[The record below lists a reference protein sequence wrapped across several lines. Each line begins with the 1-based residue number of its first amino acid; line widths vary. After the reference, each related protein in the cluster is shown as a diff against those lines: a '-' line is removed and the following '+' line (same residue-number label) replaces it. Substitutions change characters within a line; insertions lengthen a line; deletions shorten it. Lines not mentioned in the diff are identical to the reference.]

1 VFELMPMRQ
10 LLHERTIGLQYL
22 AAVMT
27 VFGGLALVL
36 AAVGL
41 YAVIAYL
48 VAQRRH
54 EIGLRIALGAS
65 RSDVI
70 GLTVGQALRLTLIG
84 SAIGL
89 ALAIALGRL
98 MEAAL
103 LGIAS
108 SDAIVFLTF
117 AAILIGAAL
126 LAGYLPARRAA
137 SIDPMVALRA
147 E

>member
-1 VFELMPMRQ
+1 MALC
-10 LLHERTIGLQYL
+10 G
-22 AAVMT
+22 A
-27 VFGGLALVL
+27 LALVL
-36 AAVGL
+36 AVVGL

-54 EIGLRIALGAS
+54 EIGLRIALGAT
-65 RSDVI
+65 RRNVVN
-70 GLTVGQALRLTLIG
+70 LTVGQALRLTLIG

-89 ALAIALGRL
+89 VLAVALARV

-108 SDAIVFLTF
+108 SDAPVFLLF
-117 AAILIGAAL
+117 GGVLIGASL

>member
-1 VFELMPMRQ
+1 MRRA
-10 LLHERTIGLQYL
+10 LHERTIGLQYL

-27 VFGGLALVL
+27 VFGSLALVL
-36 AAVGL
+36 AVVGL

-54 EIGLRIALGAS
+54 EIGLRIALGATRRNVVS
-65 RSDVI
+65 
-70 GLTVGQALRLTLIG
+70 LTVRQALNLTLIG
-84 SAIGL
+84 SGIGL
-89 ALAIALGRL
+89 VLAVALARV

-108 SDAIVFLTF
+108 SDAPVFMLF
-117 AAILIGAAL
+117 GGLLVAASL
-126 LAGYLPARRAA
+126 LAGYLPAYRAA
-137 SIDPMVALRA
+137 SIDPMTALRT

>member
-1 VFELMPMRQ
+1 VQ
-10 LLHERTIGLQYL
+10 LQERTIGLQYL
-22 AAVMT
+22 AAIMT
-27 VFGGLALVL
+27 VFGCLALVL

-65 RSDVI
+65 GADVVRM
-70 GLTVGQALRLTLIG
+70 TVAQALRLTLLG
-84 SAIGL
+84 AAIGL
-89 ALAIALGRL
+89 VLSVALSRL
-98 MEAAL
+98 MEAGI
-103 LGIAS
+103 LGIAT
-108 SDAIVFLTF
+108 SDARIFVVFS
-117 AAILIGAAL
+117 AVLIATAM

-137 SIDPMVALRA
+137 AIDPMVALRA